1 MRCRVGVEVWGV
13 GQVLSAAG
21 RGETLVS
28 SVTWSHDQEDWR
40 ETLSPTCPAHLS
52 GPLHRHWSGSLT
64 HSAVHLL
71 SPTSPPHP
79 ATEEFSP
86 MVVPEAPKIGNLEGA
101 QPLVERFDD
110 SHRLGSGA
118 LSQLL
123 AHLNVYCPAEG
134 SGLLPVVGRDQL
146 FPE

>member
-1 MRCRVGVEVWGV
+1 MIKKTG
-13 GQVLSAAG
+13 G
-21 RGETLVS
+21 RRFHQPAPL
-28 SVTWSHDQEDWR
+28 
-40 ETLSPTCPAHLS
+40 TCPVRFTDIA
-52 GPLHRHWSGSLT
+52 
-64 HSAVHLL
+64 
-71 SPTSPPHP
+71 
-79 ATEEFSP
+79 EEFSP